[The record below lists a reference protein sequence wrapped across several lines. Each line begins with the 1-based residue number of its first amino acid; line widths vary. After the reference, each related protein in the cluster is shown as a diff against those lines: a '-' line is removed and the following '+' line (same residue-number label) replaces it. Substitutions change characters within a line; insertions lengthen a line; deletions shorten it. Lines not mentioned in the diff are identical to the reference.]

1 MDQEAAGRGHADNVL
16 SLLLFQVGKAGRMA
30 MPLIQ
35 VARLEEFAA
44 SAIEKAGDRE
54 VVQYRGEI
62 MPLIRLA
69 DVFEAETD
77 ADADAADDLQVV
89 VYTQNDRSVGLVVER
104 ILDIVEE
111 QIAVQR
117 AASRHGLIE
126 SVVVQGKVTDMLDI
140 ESVIRKVDPS
150 LLDAVSAAA

>member
-1 MDQEAAGRGHADNVL
+1 
-16 SLLLFQVGKAGRMA
+16 MA

-44 SAIEKAGDRE
+44 SSIEKAGDRE

-69 DVFEAETD
+69 DVFEAET
-77 ADADAADDLQVV
+77 DADAADDLQVV

-140 ESVIRKVDPS
+140 ESVIRKADPS
-150 LLDAVSAAA
+150 FFDGVSAAA

>member
-1 MDQEAAGRGHADNVL
+1 MDQEAAGGREHADNVQ
-16 SLLLFQVGKAGRMA
+16 SLLLFQVGTAGRMA

-35 VARLEEFAA
+35 VARLEEFAV
-44 SAIEKAGDRE
+44 SSVEKAGDQE
-54 VVQYRGEI
+54 AVQYRGEI

-77 ADADAADDLQVV
+77 EDAADNLQVV
-89 VYTQNDRSVGLVVER
+89 VYTKSDRSVGLVVER

-111 QIAVQR
+111 QISAR
-117 AASRHGLIE
+117 LTGSRDGVIE

-140 ESVIRKVDPS
+140 ESVIRKADRS
-150 LLDAVSAAA
+150 FFDGVSAAA